1 MNGNPLTLHGLPT
14 PLRFLINKLSSL
26 DVLRQWYDDWLR
38 APEPGA
44 SRFLDYTLG
53 RIGAQFD
60 IVDEDAL
67 AALPQD
73 KALIIVAN
81 HPLGALEGMLLSRL
95 LLRYRPDLKVLTN
108 ELLLNFKE
116 FSDLF
121 IGVDVLNP
129 DKQQLNARG
138 MMQASRHLAKGGAL
152 LIFPAGTVSVLNVK
166 NWSIQDAPWK
176 DIVGRLALKY
186 KADCLPV
193 HIEGR
198 NGWSFYL
205 SGLVHKRL
213 RTLLL
218 PRAMI
223 SQHRKRVTARVGRV
237 VSLAETPVTSPAA
250 ATEYLRLSC
259 ELLAGKPSSD
269 ISSLPPTLSPLGEDI
284 PGELLQTRLDTL
296 QEYRIAGQGPLQV
309 YTIPHDALGI
319 LADQLA
325 LERERTFR
333 AVGEGT
339 GRTLDRDRFDPWYW
353 HILVWDR
360 EAQRIA
366 GAYRAAQV
374 STVLQN
380 KGVSGLYSNSLF
392 QYDERFVQAL
402 GGAVEVGRS
411 FVAQAYQ
418 SDSRALDLLWQGLG
432 NMILRFPDC
441 HTLFGCVS
449 ISSRYSPML
458 RAVLTDSF
466 LAAHS
471 ADDTM
476 RALVRPVSP
485 FRYTRKFWTP
495 DTLRALSSMA
505 AINKLL
511 GTTGTAQRVP
521 VLIRHYLALNG
532 KFIDFSV
539 NRGFNH
545 SLDGLILVDLRTAP
559 ARYLRRYL
567 GHDGAEEFTQRWRH
581 VS

>member
-14 PLRFLINKLSSL
+14 PLRFVINKLSSL
-26 DVLRQWYDDWLR
+26 DVLRRWYDDWLR

-60 IVDEDAL
+60 IVDEEAL

-73 KALIIVAN
+73 KPLIIVAN

-108 ELLLNFKE
+108 ELLLHFKE

-129 DKQQLNARG
+129 DKQQMNARG

-152 LIFPAGTVSVLNVK
+152 LIFPAGTVSVLDVK
-166 NWSIQDAPWK
+166 SWSIQDAPWK

-223 SQHRKRVTARVGRV
+223 AQHRKRVTARVGRL
-237 VSLAETPVTSPAA
+237 VSLAETTVTSPAA

-259 ELLAGKPSSD
+259 ELLAGNPSSD
-269 ISSLPPTLSPLGEDI
+269 MSSLPPTLNPLGEDI
-284 PGELLQTRLDTL
+284 PGELLQARLDTL
-296 QEYRIAGQGPLQV
+296 QEYRIAGQGQFQV
-309 YTIPHDALGI
+309 YTIPFDALGI
-319 LADQLA
+319 IADQLA

-353 HILVWDR
+353 HILVWDS

-366 GAYRAAQV
+366 GAYRAARV

-380 KGVSGLYSNSLF
+380 KGVTGLYSNSLF
-392 QYDERFVQAL
+392 QYDERFIQAL

-411 FVAQAYQ
+411 FVAAAYQ

-432 NMILRFPDC
+432 NMILRYPDC

-471 ADDTM
+471 VDDTM
-476 RALVRPVSP
+476 RSLVRPVSP

-567 GHDGAEEFTQRWRH
+567 GRDGAEEFTQRWRH